1 MRFDLE
7 GNAPDTMIEEL
18 FDDLYRLLRG
28 SMAATSLVDAKTLY
42 TEEKFVECISLLE
55 NSAKRYADARESTL
69 SKDLSHVEKN
79 LPNGLDKETKR
90 LVRKQDKAHD
100 VLDQMHELI
109 EKIRRTTR
117 LSDALAKP
125 SKTASPESKTP
136 QHVAILPLEETVE
149 PVPLSPMESLLAD
162 FRQANSFEEKQAVIE
177 NHCALQAIVS
187 VTAIQPGNLLLAIS
201 DGKQFL
207 LQVDSPALDEGALRI
222 HSATDGTRLRP
233 LPLEKVSRS
242 ISRSKLHLLVLKH
255 LADCIEAS
263 CVEAKRSILEPEAL
277 ADPPPKSASASGSR
291 EPTQSPSGVGS
302 TLEFPSDSASK
313 LSQQQRD
320 QILDPGAFSQLI
332 DAAQRTGIVPG
343 IAIII
348 QVRDCEFRLGKH
360 HQALQLMESQL
371 SAFVGSAMQRS
382 QRLKREEQEIAS
394 GKVKMS
400 PKDMQAKKARDNKDS
415 ELIERARS
423 RFTRV
428 LEGIR
433 AIIHMENELEK

>member
-1 MRFDLE
+1 ML
-7 GNAPDTMIEEL
+7 EEL

-28 SMAATSLVDAKTLY
+28 STAATSLVDAKTLY
-42 TEEKFVECISLLE
+42 TEEKLVECVSLLQ
-55 NSAKRYADARESTL
+55 NTAKRYAEAREATL

-79 LPNGLDKETKR
+79 QPNKLDKETKR
-90 LVRKQDKAHD
+90 LVRKQDKALD
-100 VLDQMHELI
+100 VLDQMQELI
-109 EKIRRTTR
+109 EKIRRSSR
-117 LSDALAKP
+117 MSDTISKP
-125 SKTASPESKTP
+125 TKAAVPEEKTP
-136 QHVAILPLEETVE
+136 QPKAVHPVEENVE
-149 PVPLSPMESLLAD
+149 PVPVDPMKSLLAD
-162 FRQANSFEEKQAVIE
+162 FRKANSFEEKQAVAE
-177 NHCALQAIVS
+177 SHCEFQAIES
-187 VTAIQPGNLLLAIS
+187 VTAIQPGDLLLAIS
-201 DGKQFL
+201 DGQQYL
-207 LQVDSPALDEGALRI
+207 LQVDTPAIEEGALLI
-222 HSATDGTRLRP
+222 HSATEGTKLRP

-242 ISRSKLHLLVLKH
+242 ISRSKLHKLVLK
-255 LADCIEAS
+255 
-263 CVEAKRSILEPEAL
+263 RSANCHVPEHSVLEPEAL
-277 ADPPPKSASASGSR
+277 ADFDQGSASASGST
-291 EPTQSPSGVGS
+291 EELQAPSRNES
-302 TLEFPSDSASK
+302 TSEFPSESASK

-343 IAIII
+343 ISIII

-371 SAFVGSAMQRS
+371 SAFVGSAMQRT
-382 QRLKREEQEIAS
+382 QRLKREEQDIAS

-415 ELIERARS
+415 ELIERART

>member
-1 MRFDLE
+1 ML
-7 GNAPDTMIEEL
+7 EEL

-28 SMAATSLVDAKTLY
+28 STAATSLVDAKTFY
-42 TEEKFVECISLLE
+42 TEEKWIECVSLLE
-55 NSAKRYADARESTL
+55 NTAKRYAEARESTL
-69 SKDLSHVEKN
+69 NKDLSHVEKN
-79 LPNGLDKETKR
+79 QPNTLDKETRR

-100 VLDQMHELI
+100 VLDQMQELI
-109 EKIRRTTR
+109 EKIRRNTR
-117 LSDALAKP
+117 LSDKLPKTSKAAL
-125 SKTASPESKTP
+125 PEAKTP
-136 QHVAILPLEETVE
+136 QPRAILPLEETVK
-149 PVPLSPMESLLAD
+149 PVSLGPMASLLVD
-162 FRQANSFEEKQAVIE
+162 FRQASSFEEKKAVVE
-177 NHCALQAIVS
+177 SYCALQTIESVSAIR
-187 VTAIQPGNLLLAIS
+187 PGDLLLALS
-201 DGKQFL
+201 DGQQFL
-207 LQVDSPALDEGALRI
+207 LQVDSPAIEEGALRI
-222 HSATDGTRLRP
+222 HSATEGTKLRP

-242 ISRSKLHLLVLKH
+242 ISRSKLHLLVLK
-255 LADCIEAS
+255 
-263 CVEAKRSILEPEAL
+263 RSANSQGPEHSVLEPESQANF
-277 ADPPPKSASASGSR
+277 AEYAVSDSGPTVNVQEPSR
-291 EPTQSPSGVGS
+291 IES
-302 TLEFPSDSASK
+302 TAEFPSDSASK

-343 IAIII
+343 ISIII

-371 SAFVGSAMQRS
+371 SAFVGSAMQRT
-382 QRLKREEQEIAS
+382 QRLKREEQDIAS

-415 ELIERARS
+415 ELIERART